1 MKVLVGIYS
10 PVAAWNIPAGHVERL
25 RRQFTRHQFVHA
37 LDEQELSGHVAD
49 ADVAFTSELRPAHLA
64 AAARLRWIH
73 SPAAGV
79 GSMLFPAMVASP
91 VVISNSRGM
100 SADHIAEHVVGVTL
114 ALFRKLPLALRSQ
127 AARHWAQDDMLQP
140 PPLRTLRGA
149 EALVVGL
156 GSIGRASAWRL
167 AALGATVRG
176 IRRRTGEPVPD
187 GVTTVGTPDDLQ
199 SLLAAADLVILAAA
213 QTAETSRMIG
223 GRELA
228 WMRRDAVLVN
238 VSRGKLVDEAALA
251 AAVASGTIGG
261 AALDVFEHEPL
272 DPASPLWSLP
282 NVLVTP
288 HTSGFRPD
296 HWDAATEL
304 FAGNLR
310 RFEAGQPLVNVVDKS
325 AGY

>member
-10 PVAAWNIPAGHVERL
+10 PVAAWNIPAEHVERL
-25 RRQFTRHQFVHA
+25 RRQFPRHRFVHA
-37 LDEQELSGHVAD
+37 LDEEALAAHVAD

-64 AAARLRWIH
+64 AATRLRWIH

-176 IRRRTGEPVPD
+176 IRRRAGEPVPE
-187 GVTTVGTPDDLQ
+187 GVTAVGTPDDLQ
-199 SLLAAADLVILAAA
+199 GLLAAADLVILAAA
-213 QTAETSRMIG
+213 QTAATRRMIG
-223 GRELA
+223 ERELA
-228 WMRRDAVLVN
+228 WMRTDAVLVN

-251 AAVASGTIGG
+251 AALASGTIGG

-272 DPASPLWSLP
+272 DPGSPLWSLP
-282 NVLVTP
+282 NVIVTP